1 MAWMWR
7 GQQSAQLVAAVVL
20 AEHGVGPPPQVG
32 QLSVVGV
39 AVQADPVRG
48 GGSARGSGVEGVGD
62 GLGQFLEPGG
72 QVQVGVEPG
81 LVEPFVDGADLAAQ
95 VSDLRGQGGQA
106 LAQSTGRGVSGR
118 VRGHDVLPSSSAY
131 R

>member
-32 QLSVVGV
+32 QPRVVGV

-48 GGSARGSGVEGVGD
+48 SGPARGGGVERVGD
-62 GLGQFLEPGG
+62 GLGQVLEPGG
-72 QVQVGVEPG
+72 QVQVGAEPG
-81 LVEPFVDGADLAAQ
+81 LVEP
-95 VSDLRGQGGQA
+95 
-106 LAQSTGRGVSGR
+106 GR
-118 VRGHDVLPSSSAY
+118 
-131 R
+131 

>member
-7 GQQSAQLVAAVVL
+7 GQQSRELVAAVVL
-20 AEHGVGPPPQVG
+20 AEHGLGPPPQVG
-32 QLSVVGV
+32 QPGGVGV

-48 GGSARGSGVEGVGD
+48 GGAARGSGVERVGD
-62 GLGQFLEPGG
+62 GLGQLLEPGG

-81 LVEPFVDGADLAAQ
+81 LVEPGVDGVDLAAQ
-95 VSDLRGQGGQA
+95 GGDLHGQGSQA
-106 LAQSTGRGVSGR
+106 LAQSAGRGLSRRG
-118 VRGHDVLPSSSAY
+118 RGHDALPSSSAY